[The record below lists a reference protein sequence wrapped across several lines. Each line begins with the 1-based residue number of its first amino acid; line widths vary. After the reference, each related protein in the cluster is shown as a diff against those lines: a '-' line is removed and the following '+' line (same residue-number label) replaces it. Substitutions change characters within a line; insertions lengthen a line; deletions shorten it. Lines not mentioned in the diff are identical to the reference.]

1 MEGLILKLKLQN
13 FDYLTGRADSMEKTL
28 MLRNIEGKRRRQWQ
42 MVRWFDSIIDS
53 MYMSLNKL
61 LKTVKY

>member
-1 MEGLILKLKLQN
+1 MLKLKLQN
-13 FDYLTGRADSMEKTL
+13 FNYLTGRADSMEKTL
-28 MLRNIEGKRRRQWQ
+28 MLRNIEGKRRMGWQ

-53 MYMSLNKL
+53 MDMSLSKL